1 MSEPVSTIDG
11 WYSLHLLYS
20 VDWAGL
26 RVLDKDERNA
36 LTEELQTFLN
46 RQEEVHEKHE
56 GDYAFYNIMGHKADI
71 IFWLLRPTADE
82 LIKLEL
88 EINKLRVADYL
99 IPTYSYVSI
108 IEMSSYLGGNKTPE
122 EMMEIPHI
130 QQRLYPSLEKS
141 KYICFYPMDK
151 KREWFSLPVPERQRM
166 MASHGKIGA
175 SYADKL
181 GHYVANAF
189 GLDDY
194 HWGVTLWGNDFDE
207 FKNIVYEMR
216 FDEASAVY
224 GIFPYFILG
233 EQLHKDD
240 LNMYFL
246 GKVN

>member
-1 MSEPVSTIDG
+1 MEFEALNG
-11 WYSLHLLYS
+11 WYSLQLFWKIDWKEYKQVDKQTREEQLEVLYELTKEFEKAAEEKKGS
-20 VDWAGL
+20 FTFG
-26 RVLDKDERNA
+26 RV
-36 LTEELQTFLN
+36 
-46 RQEEVHEKHE
+46 
-56 GDYAFYNIMGHKADI
+56 IGHKSDFVVMLLHEDI
-71 IFWLLRPTADE
+71 QQLIDWQDE
-82 LIKLEL
+82 LKRLDLFDQAELNVSFLSVNEATNYLVEKLTLDNE
-88 EINKLRVADYL
+88 
-99 IPTYSYVSI
+99 
-108 IEMSSYLGGNKTPE
+108 
-122 EMMEIPHI
+122 HI
-130 QQRLYPSLEKS
+130 QKKLYPSFGTEK
-141 KYICFYPMDK
+141 YFCFYPMDK

-240 LNMYFL
+240 LNIYFL
-246 GKVN
+246 GGS